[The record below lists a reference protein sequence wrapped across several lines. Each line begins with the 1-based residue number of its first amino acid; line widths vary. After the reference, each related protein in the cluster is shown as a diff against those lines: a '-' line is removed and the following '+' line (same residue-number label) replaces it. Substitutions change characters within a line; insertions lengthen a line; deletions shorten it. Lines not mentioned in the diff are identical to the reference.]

1 MGKTEESMIISNST
15 QATGSDIF
23 DPMTPSNLQEPFVFF
38 AKLRKEKPVYWNEQ
52 YSFWMLTRY
61 QDVKAVLRAPRQF
74 SSATG
79 VEIEKRAEQIP
90 QSARASFDI
99 GKRFWYT
106 AIQATD
112 PPKHTDQRGAVMNA
126 FTPQVVAEMRT
137 SIQQRVDHL
146 LDKMERAATCDFV
159 SEFAYPLPSLVIFD
173 LLGVP
178 AEDHEAM
185 REATQALVMF
195 PSTAYKGDFG
205 AMEHIAERLTR
216 AQGVLERLIQQRRR
230 EPKKDLISILL
241 HAETGTTQLPDDEIV
256 VLCNFLL
263 VAGHETTANLLS
275 GSLRYLLERRELWE
289 QLGAAREMIPTTV
302 EELLRFVS
310 PVLWASRL
318 PVEDFELDGH
328 LLRKGSRLQLGIG
341 AANHDPAEFPNPE
354 QLDFTRPKVN
364 SLAFGYGP
372 HFCLGAAL
380 ARMETQVALS
390 SLLDRIPKVQ
400 LGTRHF
406 EYQPLYFLRALK
418 FLPIVVRGS

>member
-1 MGKTEESMIISNST
+1 MSISNST
-15 QATGSDIF
+15 QAKGSDLF
-23 DPMTPSNLQEPFVFF
+23 DPMTRSNLQEPFVFF

-74 SSATG
+74 SSATE

-146 LDKMERAATCDFV
+146 LDEMERAATCDFV

-216 AQGVLERLIQQRRR
+216 AQGVLERLIQERRR

-289 QLGAAREMIPTTV
+289 QLGAAREMIPTAV

-318 PVEDFELDGH
+318 PAEDFELDGH

-341 AANHDPAEFPNPE
+341 AANHDPAEFPNPA

-390 SLLDRIPKVQ
+390 SLLDRVPKVQ
-400 LGTRHF
+400 LGTRNF

-418 FLPIVVRGS
+418 SLPIVVRGS

>member
-1 MGKTEESMIISNST
+1 MGKTEESMSISNSA
-15 QATGSDIF
+15 QATRSDIF
-23 DPMTPSNLQEPFVFF
+23 NPMTRSNLQEPFVFF

-61 QDVKAVLRAPRQF
+61 QDVKAVLRASRQF

-79 VEIEKRAEQIP
+79 LEIEKRAEHIP

-112 PPKHTDQRGAVMNA
+112 PPKHTDQRGAAMNA

-146 LDKMERAATCDFV
+146 LDEMERAATCDFV

-185 REATQALVMF
+185 REASQALVMF
-195 PSTAYKGDFG
+195 PSTVYKGDFG

-230 EPKKDLISILL
+230 EPKNDLISILS

-275 GSLRYLLERRELWE
+275 GSLRYLLERRALWE
-289 QLGAAREMIPTTV
+289 QLGAAREMIPTAV

-310 PVLWASRL
+310 PVLWISRL
-318 PVEDFELDGH
+318 PAEDIELDGH

-390 SLLDRIPKVQ
+390 SLLDRISKVQ

-418 FLPIVVRGS
+418 SLPIVVRGS

>member
-1 MGKTEESMIISNST
+1 MIISNST
-15 QATGSDIF
+15 QAPESDSF

-38 AKLRKEKPVYWNEQ
+38 AELRKEKPVYWSEQ

-126 FTPQVVAEMRT
+126 FTPRVVAEMRT

-146 LDKMERAATCDFV
+146 LDEMERAATCDFV

-185 REATQALVMF
+185 REATQAVVMF
-195 PSTAYKGDFG
+195 PSSVYQGDLV
-205 AMEHIAERLTR
+205 AIDHIAERLTR

-230 EPKKDLISILL
+230 EPKNDLISILL
-241 HAETGTTQLPDDEIV
+241 HSETGTTQLPDDEIV

-263 VAGHETTANLLS
+263 AAGHETTANLLG

-289 QLGAAREMIPTTV
+289 QLGATREMIPSAV

-310 PVLWASRL
+310 PVLWVSRL
-318 PVEDFELDGH
+318 PAEDIELDGH

-354 QLDFTRPKVN
+354 QLDFARPKVN
-364 SLAFGYGP
+364 SLAFGYGA

-406 EYQPLYFLRALK
+406 EYEPLYFLRALK
-418 FLPIVVRGS
+418 SLPIRLK

>member
-1 MGKTEESMIISNST
+1 MIMSSST

-23 DPMTPSNLQEPFVFF
+23 DPMKPSNLQEPFVFF

-106 AIQATD
+106 AIQNTD

-146 LDKMERAATCDFV
+146 LDEMERAATCDFV

-205 AMEHIAERLTR
+205 AMENIAERLTR

-241 HAETGTTQLPDDEIV
+241 QAETGTTQLPDDEIV

-263 VAGHETTANLLS
+263 GAGHETTANLLS

-289 QLGAAREMIPTTV
+289 QLGAAREMIPTAV

-310 PVLWASRL
+310 PVLWVSRL
-318 PVEDFELDGH
+318 PAEDIELDGQV
-328 LLRKGSRLQLGIG
+328 LREGTRLQLGIG

-406 EYQPLYFLRALK
+406 EYRPLYFLRALK
-418 FLPIVVRGS
+418 SLPIVVRCS